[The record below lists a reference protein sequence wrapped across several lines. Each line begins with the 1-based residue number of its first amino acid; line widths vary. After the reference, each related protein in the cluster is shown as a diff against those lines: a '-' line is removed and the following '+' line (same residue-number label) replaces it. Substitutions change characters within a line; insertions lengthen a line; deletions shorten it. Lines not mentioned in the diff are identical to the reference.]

1 MNELVEI
8 AIVAYRAG
16 RYRDAVELLLQVT
29 DHEGSHWFARL
40 YLGMAYEKCGR
51 ISEAHRLFKRLSED
65 CPDEHIRQKAGN
77 ALPLV
82 EAEMRRRFRR
92 ELTASD
98 NSSQDGGNLVWIAN
112 EKY

>member
-16 RYRDAVELLLQVT
+16 RYKDAVELLLQVT
-29 DHEGSHWFARL
+29 DSEVSNYFARL
-40 YLGMAYEKCGR
+40 YLAMAYEKCGR
-51 ISEAHRLFKRLSED
+51 ISEAHRLFKRLSEE
-65 CPDEHIRQKAGN
+65 CPDKYIRQKAGN

-82 EAEMRRRFRR
+82 EAEMRLLFRR
-92 ELTASD
+92 GKADGEHVAQE
-98 NSSQDGGNLVWIAN
+98 QDNLVWIAN